1 MIRHQAALPVLLKLL
16 TMRELSIYIAD
27 DHAIVVDGLKE
38 ILRLQPQWHIIGTA
52 ANGEE
57 LINLISARR
66 SDVVILDI
74 NMPKLNGIQC
84 TEWIKKNFPQ
94 TKVIILTMF
103 PEKTYIDQLI
113 NAGAD
118 GCLLKSRG
126 SQDLLDA
133 IERVTSG
140 RSYFDTI
147 RDFMEHDAHP
157 ALNLSEREIEII
169 RLIINGNTSGD
180 IANQLFLSE
189 HTVKTHRKN
198 IFRKIGINSISQLAT
213 FAINNNLLP

>member
-1 MIRHQAALPVLLKLL
+1 
-16 TMRELSIYIAD
+16 MRELSIYIAD

-157 ALNLSEREIEII
+157 ALNLSEREIKII

>member
-1 MIRHQAALPVLLKLL
+1 
-16 TMRELSIYIAD
+16 
-27 DHAIVVDGLKE
+27 
-38 ILRLQPQWHIIGTA
+38 
-52 ANGEE
+52 
-57 LINLISARR
+57 
-66 SDVVILDI
+66 
-74 NMPKLNGIQC
+74 
-84 TEWIKKNFPQ
+84 
-94 TKVIILTMF
+94 MF

-133 IERVTSG
+133 IKRVTSG
-140 RSYFDTI
+140 KSYFDNI
-147 RDFMEHDAHP
+147 RDFIEHGSQP
-157 ALNLSEREIEII
+157 VLNLSEREIEII
-169 RLIINGNTSGD
+169 RLIINGNTSND